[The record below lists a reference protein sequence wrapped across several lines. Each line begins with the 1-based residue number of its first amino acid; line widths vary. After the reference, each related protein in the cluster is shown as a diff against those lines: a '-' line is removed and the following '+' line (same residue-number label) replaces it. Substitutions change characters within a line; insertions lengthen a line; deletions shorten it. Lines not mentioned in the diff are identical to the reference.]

1 MVESREDDEE
11 VKEGKVEREDVVIV
25 YEGYVEDIPEVGD
38 ESEGGTEEVAVP
50 DAHRSRIIGARF
62 NMERPSLSK
71 AKSDMTD
78 GDMELSWVSN
88 QTLKGQ
94 TTT

>member
-1 MVESREDDEE
+1 
-11 VKEGKVEREDVVIV
+11 
-25 YEGYVEDIPEVGD
+25 VEDIPEVGD
-38 ESEGGTEEVAVP
+38 GEMSHEHESEGTEKVVVP

-62 NMERPSLSK
+62 NIERPSLRE

-78 GDMELSWVSN
+78 GDMWLSGVSN
-88 QTLKGQ
+88 QTLKSQ